1 MKRNIIT
8 FLLLAFCALGYASA
22 AQNKDVT
29 RVYAVFKTHLD
40 VGFTDLSSVVEKRYL
55 TEFIPKALEV
65 GEKLRADG
73 SGERYVWTTGSWLIW
88 NYLNSASDADVKRLE
103 DAISRGDIVWN
114 AVPYTVE
121 TETMTED
128 LLETNLRVA
137 RLLDKKYG
145 KKTIAAK
152 MTDVPGHTR
161 SIIAPL
167 ARNGVKFLHIGVNP
181 ACPIPAVPSFCRW
194 RDPDGNEIML
204 VYQQNYG
211 TEDILPDG
219 KTVISVNFTGD
230 NHGPHSYE
238 AVKNI
243 YAGLRQRYPNAE
255 IIAASFNEIAEDL
268 GKHKDT
274 LPVVTSEIGD
284 TWIYGYGS
292 SPIRMAKFRTLSR
305 LYSKWLREGKIKRES
320 TESIAFALELGL
332 IAEHTQG
339 MDIKTHLANWDKYDT
354 DKFLAAR
361 SSAPFRKVE
370 QSWKEIDDYLY
381 KAIYCL
387 PTALRAEAAD
397 SLAAIDRIK
406 SPAVAKSKKVSA
418 DSDWNISLL
427 TDNLLKVA
435 GVRYR
440 MFDSKDYDSY
450 LDRYLR
456 ARYGWALDDLGKTG
470 LDKSGAVSANI
481 GAREVSRSVT
491 KEKNGTRTVSELQF
505 PATDSVDSRVYPEK
519 IIVNTF
525 AHKNGRKAD
534 IELTVV
540 NKPAVRLPEAYWLSF
555 SADGING
562 IVAEKTGRRVD
573 ILDVVEKGNRRMH
586 GIDRYVDMMTSHG
599 TIRIWSKD
607 AFLVNIG
614 SADGL
619 DYSTSM
625 PDTAGGI
632 HFNLSNN
639 LWDTNF
645 SMWNE
650 GSLTYRFT
658 VELI

>member
-1 MKRNIIT
+1 M
-8 FLLLAFCALGYASA
+8 
-22 AQNKDVT
+22 
-29 RVYAVFKTHLD
+29 
-40 VGFTDLSSVVEKRYL
+40 
-55 TEFIPKALEV
+55 
-65 GEKLRADG
+65 
-73 SGERYVWTTGSWLIW
+73 
-88 NYLNSASDADVKRLE
+88 
-103 DAISRGDIVWN
+103 
-114 AVPYTVE
+114 
-121 TETMTED
+121 
-128 LLETNLRVA
+128 
-137 RLLDKKYG
+137 
-145 KKTIAAK
+145 
-152 MTDVPGHTR
+152 
-161 SIIAPL
+161 
-167 ARNGVKFLHIGVNP
+167 
-181 ACPIPAVPSFCRW
+181 
-194 RDPDGNEIML
+194 
-204 VYQQNYG
+204 
-211 TEDILPDG
+211 
-219 KTVISVNFTGD
+219 
-230 NHGPHSYE
+230 
-238 AVKNI
+238 
-243 YAGLRQRYPNAE
+243 
-255 IIAASFNEIAEDL
+255 
-268 GKHKDT
+268 
-274 LPVVTSEIGD
+274 
-284 TWIYGYGS
+284 
-292 SPIRMAKFRTLSR
+292 
-305 LYSKWLREGKIKRES
+305 
-320 TESIAFALELGL
+320 
-332 IAEHTQG
+332 
-339 MDIKTHLANWDKYDT
+339 
-354 DKFLAAR
+354 
-361 SSAPFRKVE
+361 
-370 QSWKEIDDYLY
+370 
-381 KAIYCL
+381 
-387 PTALRAEAAD
+387 
-397 SLAAIDRIK
+397 
-406 SPAVAKSKKVSA
+406 AKSKKVSA

>member
-73 SGERYVWTTGSWLIW
+73 SGERYVWTTGPWLIW

-255 IIAASFNEIAEDL
+255 IIAASFNEIAEAL